1 VTHSNPVRLPV
12 VVVLATIV
20 ASFTSCSDAPPVGP
34 PPTAGTGAPWQRTE
48 ERAPCAS
55 FDPLRQP
62 FFGDLHVHTRYSAD
76 AYIFGTKVGPRDAY
90 AFAQGSSI
98 TLVDDDEQ
106 QTRSARLDRPLD
118 FAAVTDHSEF
128 FGEVNLCIT
137 PGTPLYDTE
146 MCGNLRKADD
156 PGDRFNVT
164 VQWLYPAG
172 IDNPPRSHAF
182 CSTPGVDCDAEATS
196 VWQEMQAAAEEAYD
210 RSDACTFTS
219 FVGYEHTT
227 SPFGRH
233 RHRNVIFRN
242 HVVPAFASS
251 QLETAPD
258 GWPQGLWTAVERDCL
273 DAGIGCDAVII
284 PHNTNLSDGEQFAD
298 PDDTAAAQRRQDREP
313 LVEIHQI
320 KGNSECRFDLLAG
333 EGVGTAD
340 ELCSFE
346 QLARSHEGPDNDPP
360 PDVRSWPR
368 RNLVRNAL
376 EDGLSLE
383 ERLGVNPF
391 RMGFIGSTDN
401 HGGASGSTA
410 EKGWQGGQ
418 GNSDAS
424 PQRRIAR
431 QLQSNPG
438 GLAGAWAEEN
448 SRDAIFAAFARR
460 ETFATSGT
468 RSLVR
473 LFGGG
478 LDGVS
483 CDAADFVARA
493 YATGTPMGGEL
504 GDVRDGASPRF
515 AVLAVKDAGTADAP
529 GADLQRIQI
538 VKGWVD
544 ASGAAR
550 ERVFDVAG
558 SADDGT
564 DLDRATCT
572 PAPAA
577 SELCAVWEDPEFD
590 AGQRA
595 FYYARVL
602 EVPTCRWSTLVCKE
616 QGVDPFA
623 SDCAAQAARAG
634 GSFADCC
641 LTREQG
647 VEQVVQERAW
657 SSAIWYRPESIVA
670 LSGGIARR
678 RDEPSSAP
686 ASPATND
693 GTGTALRRTGRLD
706 LVVVPGRL
714 PDDVVQ
720 GAAPL
725 TVTLSSGVV
734 IARVAYAAG
743 EVPLESDASGRT
755 VLRVVSDEAD
765 VSSLGDGD
773 ATLRVQLESG
783 AYRVEHVRR
792 WRGDAAGLAP
802 FAGGPA

>member
-1 VTHSNPVRLPV
+1 MTSSSPVRFAV
-12 VVVLATIV
+12 VAALAAILL
-20 ASFTSCSDAPPVGP
+20 SSSSCSDAPQSGAP
-34 PPTAGTGAPWQRTE
+34 PADRTGAPWQRTE
-48 ERAPCAS
+48 ERAACRS

-90 AFAQGSSI
+90 AFAQGASI
-98 TLVDDDEQ
+98 VLADDDEQ
-106 QTRSARLDRPLD
+106 QTRSTRLDRPLD

-137 PGTPLYDTE
+137 PGSPLYDTE
-146 MCGNLRKADD
+146 MCGNLRKPDD
-156 PGDRFNVT
+156 PDDRFNVT

-172 IDNPPRSHAF
+172 IDDPPKSHAF
-182 CSTPGVDCDAEATS
+182 CNTPGVDCDADATS

-210 RSDACTFTS
+210 RSDACAFTS
-219 FVGYEHTT
+219 FVGYEHTA

-251 QLETAPD
+251 QLETAAD

-273 DAGIGCDAVII
+273 DAGSGCDAVVI
-284 PHNTNLSDGEQFAD
+284 PHNTNLSGGEQLAD
-298 PDDTAAAQRRQDREP
+298 PADGAEAQRRQDREP
-313 LVEIHQI
+313 LVEIHQV
-320 KGNSECRFDLLAG
+320 KGNSECRYDLIAG
-333 EGVGTAD
+333 EGVGTND

-346 QLARSHEGPDNDPP
+346 QLTRSHEGPDNDPP

-376 EDGLSLE
+376 EDGLALE
-383 ERLGVNPF
+383 ERLGANPF

-401 HGGASGSTA
+401 HDGASGST
-410 EKGWQGGQ
+410 EERGWQGGQ

-431 QLQSNPG
+431 QLQTNPG
-438 GLAGAWAEEN
+438 GLAGVWAEEN
-448 SRDAIFAAFARR
+448 SRDAIFAALARR

-473 LFGGG
+473 LFGGT

-483 CDAADFVARA
+483 CDAPDFVARA

-504 GDVRDGASPRF
+504 GDVRGGASPRF
-515 AVLAVKDAGTADAP
+515 AVLAVKDPGTADAP

-538 VKGWVD
+538 VKGWLD
-544 ASGAAR
+544 ANGDVR

-558 SADDGT
+558 TSSDGA
-564 DLDRATCT
+564 DLDRESCT
-572 PAPAA
+572 PARAA
-577 SELCAVWEDPEFD
+577 PELCAVWEDPEFD
-590 AGQRA
+590 PAQRA

-602 EVPTCRWSTLVCKE
+602 EVPTCRWSTRTCKE

-634 GSFADCC
+634 EAFADCC

-647 VEQVVQERAW
+647 VEPVVQERTW
-657 SSAIWYRPESIVA
+657 SSPIWYRPESIVA
-670 LSGGIARR
+670 LSGGIARG
-678 RDEPSSAP
+678 RD
-686 ASPATND
+686 
-693 GTGTALRRTGRLD
+693 GRTGRLD

-714 PDDVVQ
+714 PGEVLQ

-725 TVTLSSGVV
+725 TVTVSSGAVV
-734 IARVAYAAG
+734 ARVAYAAG
-743 EVPLESDASGRT
+743 AVPLAEDVSGRT
-755 VLRVVSDEAD
+755 VLRVLSDEAD
-765 VSSLGDGD
+765 LSALGAGD

-783 AYRVEHVRR
+783 AYRAEHVRR
-792 WRGDAAGLAP
+792 WRGDDAGLSP
-802 FAGGPA
+802 VAGGPA